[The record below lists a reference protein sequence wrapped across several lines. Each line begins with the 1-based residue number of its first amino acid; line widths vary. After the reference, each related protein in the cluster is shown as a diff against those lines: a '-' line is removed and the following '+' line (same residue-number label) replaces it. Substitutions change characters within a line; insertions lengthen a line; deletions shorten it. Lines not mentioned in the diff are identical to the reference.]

1 MQIFAIVQ
9 IFFNFADI
17 PDPVDIS
24 AIVLSPGPTI
34 EIYAIVQIFSIY
46 ISAKKEDNV
55 KYEKSAKSKN
65 SAKSI
70 L

>member
-24 AIVLSPGPTI
+24 AIVLSPGPTM

-46 ISAKKEDNV
+46 ISKKEDNV

-70 L
+70 W